1 MDKSEKLQQWMESAI
16 EDPLLFQRRKRV
28 YTHLLGTAHFAALL
42 AMKRGV
48 DSEMAELAGLL
59 HDISDY
65 LTEIITLMR
74 AKVLFLLCGF

>member
-48 DSEMAELAGLL
+48 DSEMAELAVCFM
-59 HDISDY
+59 IS
-65 LTEIITLMR
+65 LTISREIITIMR
-74 AKVLFLLCGF
+74 AKVLFLPCGF